1 MPTKPKRRPKPQKF
15 SLAEL
20 PKPATDFDAKLRQEF
35 DRSRVLRTVAIVAIL
50 LILGWIFAA
59 LFAPGPDYK
68 LTAAPTAPLE
78 SDLFIHELQAMT
90 GARIT
95 HANSIEPIANG
106 NNFYEAELDAI
117 HKAQAT
123 INMEAYIFQ
132 RGDIS
137 RRVLAALT
145 ERARAGVQVRIVV
158 DAMGSFS
165 TPKRYFS
172 DLRKAGGK
180 MEFYHPLRWNT
191 WMKTNNRTHRE
202 MLIVDAATAF
212 VGGAG
217 IADHW
222 YLDRPP
228 KHPRWRDEM
237 FRVRGEAVRSIEGVF
252 LENWLEASGE
262 LIAGEKFFPSEAEA
276 GKTTILVMPSSPS
289 EGGSTPARVLF
300 QTLMASAHK
309 TIQITTPYFLPDKSL
324 TRDLLG
330 ARKRGVTVRILV
342 PGGKSDHLMTRSSSR
357 GSYGPLLESGVE
369 IYEYQPSMIH
379 AKIMVIDGLWSI
391 VGTTNMDNRSFGLN
405 DEVNLAA
412 LDPQLA
418 SNLEQQF
425 EQDLAKSQRQTYE
438 RWKSRPLWERFTEW
452 LGWFIEK
459 QE

>member
-1 MPTKPKRRPKPQKF
+1 MPTKPKRRPKPQKS

-20 PKPATDFDAKLRQEF
+20 PKPSTEFDAKLREEF

-50 LILGWIFAA
+50 LILGWIIAA

-68 LTAAPTAPLE
+68 LTAAPTAPLD
-78 SDLFIHELQAMT
+78 SDLYIHELQAMT

-95 HANSIEPIANG
+95 HSNSIDPIPNG
-106 NNFYEAELDAI
+106 DHFYAAELDAI
-117 HKAQAT
+117 RNARST
-123 INMEAYIFQ
+123 INMEAYIFH
-132 RGDIS
+132 RGDVS
-137 RRVLAALT
+137 RQVLQVLT
-145 ERARAGVQVRIVV
+145 DRARAGVQVRVVV

-165 TPKRYFS
+165 TPKRYFN

-191 WMKTNNRTHRE
+191 WMKSNNRTHRE
-202 MLIVDAATAF
+202 VLIVDAATAF

-222 YLDRPP
+222 YYDRPP

-262 LIAGEKFFPSEAEA
+262 LIAGEKFFPAEPEA
-276 GKTTILVMPSSPS
+276 GETTILVMPSSPS

-309 TIQITTPYFLPDKSL
+309 SIQITTPYFLPDKSL
-324 TRDLLG
+324 TRDLLT

-342 PGGKSDHLMTRSSSR
+342 PGSKSDHLMTRSSSR
-357 GSYGPLLESGVE
+357 GSYGPLLQAGVE

-379 AKIMVIDGLWSI
+379 AKIMVVDDLWSI

-405 DEVNLAA
+405 DEVNLAV

-418 SNLEQQF
+418 ATLEQQF
-425 EQDLAKSQRQTYE
+425 NQDLAKSQRQTYE
-438 RWKSRPLWERFTEW
+438 RWKNRSLWERFAEW
-452 LGWFIEK
+452 LGWLIEK